1 MTVPPLDLLLLLG
14 TLQGFILAPLLW
26 FTAQG
31 NRLSNRLLA
40 GLVLLLA
47 LMSLALGL
55 PVPNAYVGIVLDLAP
70 LVNAMPLGPLVLFY
84 TRSLLDPSFRLGRG
98 QWRHFYPVLLDWVP
112 PLIGWTFMAGL
123 LLGLLP
129 ESEGTAWGH
138 VMDTY
143 NVYADI
149 PRWLSLA
156 LYVAAA
162 WRWLQKQPLAEDH
175 QRQNARW
182 LRQLL
187 AVFAG
192 FLLVWLL
199 HLVPYIIP
207 ATRQVLER
215 TLGWYPIY
223 IPIAVLI
230 YWIGLKGYFQ
240 TRTVPSAPTSRKS
253 SPALPQAVADQV
265 VDRLLAAMREDK
277 LYLDPELTV
286 EKVGKHLE
294 LPARTISLVVNQ
306 HLQKSFNRFVN
317 EYRIEAVQER
327 LRDPAGLPLTLTG
340 IAFECGFNSQAT
352 FQRTFKQLTGV
363 SPKEYR
369 LRQVV
374 P

>member
-31 NRLSNRLLA
+31 NRRSNRLLA
-40 GLVLLLA
+40 GLVFLLA

-55 PVPNAYVGIVLDLAP
+55 PVSNDYVGIALDLAP

-84 TRSLLDPSFRLGRG
+84 TRSLLDPSFRLGRA
-98 QWRHFYPVLLDWVP
+98 QWRHFYPVVLDWIP

-129 ESEGTAWGH
+129 ESEGPAWGQ

-156 LYVAAA
+156 LYVVAT
-162 WRWLQKQPLAEDH
+162 WRWLHKQPLAEDAE
-175 QRQNARW
+175 RQNARW
-182 LRQLL
+182 LRQFL

-199 HLVPYIIP
+199 YLVPYIIP
-207 ATRQVLER
+207 ATRSVLES
-215 TLGWYPIY
+215 TFGWYPIY
-223 IPIAVLI
+223 IPIAALI

-240 TRTVPSAPTSRKS
+240 TRKPSVPTVRKS
-253 SPALPQAVADQV
+253 SATLPEEVANGV
-265 VDRLLAAMREDK
+265 VDRLQAAMRVDK

-294 LPARTISLVVNQ
+294 VPARTVSLVINQ
-306 HLQKSFNRFVN
+306 HLGKSFNRFVN
-317 EYRIEAVQER
+317 EYRIEAVQDR
-327 LRDPAGLPLTLTG
+327 LRDPADLPLTLTG

-369 LRQVV
+369 HRQTVS
-374 P
+374 

>member
-14 TLQGFILAPLLW
+14 TLQGFILSPLLW
-26 FTAQG
+26 WTAQG

-40 GLVLLLA
+40 SLVFLLA

-55 PVPNAYVGIVLDLAP
+55 PVPNDYVGIALDLTP

-84 TRSLLDPSFRLGRG
+84 TRSLLDPSFRLGRA
-98 QWRHFYPVLLDWVP
+98 QWRHFYPVVLDWIP

-129 ESEGTAWGH
+129 ESEGTAWGQ
-138 VMDTY
+138 VMDIY

-162 WRWLQKQPLAEDH
+162 WRWLNKKPPAADDPRH
-175 QRQNARW
+175 NARW
-182 LRQLL
+182 LRQFL
-187 AVFAG
+187 AAFTG

-199 HLVPYIIP
+199 HLVPYLIP
-207 ATRQVLER
+207 ATRQVLES

-223 IPIAVLI
+223 IPIAALI
-230 YWIGLKGYFQ
+230 YWVGLKGYFQ
-240 TRTVPSAPTSRKS
+240 TRTPLVPTVRKS
-253 SPALPQAVADQV
+253 SATLPDDIAKGV
-265 VDRLLAAMREDK
+265 VERLQAAMRGDK

-294 LPARTISLVVNQ
+294 LPARTVSLVINQ

-317 EYRIEAVQER
+317 EYRIEAVQDR

-352 FQRTFKQLTGV
+352 FQRTFKQLTGM

-369 LRQVV
+369 LWQSV

>member
-1 MTVPPLDLLLLLG
+1 MNVPPLDLLLLLG

-47 LMSLALGL
+47 LMSLALSL
-55 PVPNAYVGIVLDLAP
+55 PVPNVYVGIALDLSP

-84 TRSLLDPSFRLGRG
+84 ARSVLDPSFRLGRR
-98 QWRHFYPVLLDWVP
+98 QWRHFYPVVIDWIP

-123 LLGLLP
+123 LLRLLP
-129 ESEGTAWGH
+129 ESQGPVWGQ

-162 WRWLQKQPLAEDH
+162 WRWLQKQPLAEDR

-182 LRQLL
+182 LRQFL

-199 HLVPYIIP
+199 HLVPYVVP

-215 TLGWYPIY
+215 TFGWYPIY

-240 TRTVPSAPTSRKS
+240 TRTPPVLAVRKS
-253 SPALPQAVADQV
+253 SAALPEDVVNGVAD
-265 VDRLLAAMREDK
+265 RLRAAMREDK

-294 LPARTISLVVNQ
+294 LPARTISLVINQ
-306 HLQKSFNRFVN
+306 HLQKSFNRLVN

-327 LRDPAGLPLTLTG
+327 LRDPADLPLTLTG

-352 FQRTFKQLTGV
+352 FQRTFKQFTGV

-369 LRQVV
+369 LRQLV